1 MYRFWIALTLVCSL
15 SSNLRAETARLVQG
29 LGNGP
34 PIPAPPSLQATGYLL
49 IDATNG
55 EIIVEHNSDEPLPP
69 ASLTKMMTAYIAER
83 EIEAGRVF
91 LDDKVPVSVNS
102 WQTGGSRMFI
112 REGTEVSLRDLLR
125 GIIIQSGNDAS
136 VAVAEYIAGSEDVF
150 ADVMNKTAVS
160 LGMTNTQFKNATG
173 LPAEGHYSTAKDLSI
188 LAARIIKDF
197 PQAYAIYKE
206 KSFSYNGIKQANRN
220 SLLFRDATFDGL
232 KTGHTEEA
240 GYCLV
245 ASAERDGFRLISV
258 VMGTA
263 SEKAREQETIKL
275 MQYGFR
281 YFRGQ
286 IVFEVGQPL
295 PKSSRKVWFGETETV
310 DLAPTEPLYVTLP
323 LGRES
328 AIKAILDAPD
338 TFDAPLEIGPTVGTV
353 KVMLGER
360 ILAESPV
367 AFASAVPEGGI
378 FKRFADFVLKL
389 FA

>member
-1 MYRFWIALTLVCSL
+1 MFSLTAGANVPLTE
-15 SSNLRAETARLVQG
+15 A

-34 PIPAPPSLQATGYLL
+34 PIPAAPKLQASGYLL

-55 EIIVEHNSDEPLPP
+55 EVLVEHNADQPLPP

-83 EIEAGRVF
+83 EIAEGRASF
-91 LDDKVPVSVNS
+91 DDKVPVSVKA
-102 WQTGGSRMFI
+102 WKTGGSRMFI
-112 REGTEVSLRDLLR
+112 REGTEVRLEDLLR

-150 ADVMNKTAVS
+150 ADVMNQTAAS
-160 LGMTNTQFKNATG
+160 LGMTNTQFKNSTG
-173 LPAEGHYSTAKDLSI
+173 LPQEGHYTTAKDLGI
-188 LAARIIKDF
+188 LASRTIKDF
-197 PQAYAIYKE
+197 PDTYSIYKE
-206 KSFSYNGIKQANRN
+206 KNFTYNGIKQANRN
-220 SLLFRDATFDGL
+220 SLLFRDPTVDGL

-263 SEKAREQETIKL
+263 SEKAREQETTKL

-281 YFRGQ
+281 YFSGQ
-286 IVFEVGQPL
+286 TVFEAGQPL
-295 PKSSRKVWFGETETV
+295 PESSRKVWFGEAEAV
-310 DLAPTEPLYVTLP
+310 ELAPTESLYVTLP

-328 AIKAILDAPD
+328 SIQATLDAPE
-338 TFDAPLEIGPTVGTV
+338 TLDAPLEAGAVVGTV
-353 KVMLGER
+353 KIMLGER
-360 ILAESPV
+360 VLAESPV
-367 AFASAVPEGGI
+367 AVAQAVPEGGL
-378 FKRFADFVLKL
+378 FKRLMDFVLRL

>member
-1 MYRFWIALTLVCSL
+1 MRLVWIALTCLFSMTSVANVPL
-15 SSNLRAETARLVQG
+15 TEA

-34 PIPAPPSLQATGYLL
+34 PIPAAPKLQASGYLL
-49 IDATNG
+49 VDATNG
-55 EIIVEHNSDEPLPP
+55 EILVEHNAEEPLPP

-83 EIEAGRVF
+83 EITEGRMSF
-91 LDDKVPVSVNS
+91 DDQVPVSVKA
-102 WQTGGSRMFI
+102 WKTGGSRMFI
-112 REGTEVSLRDLLR
+112 REGTEVRLEDLLR

-150 ADVMNKTAVS
+150 ADVMNQTAIS

-173 LPAEGHYSTAKDLSI
+173 LPQEGHYTTAKDLSI
-188 LAARIIKDF
+188 LAARIIQDF
-197 PQAYAIYKE
+197 PDTYPIYEE
-206 KSFSYNGIKQANRN
+206 KNFTYNGIKQANRN
-220 SLLFRDATFDGL
+220 SLLFRDPTVDGL

-263 SEKAREQETIKL
+263 SEKAREQETTKL
-275 MQYGFR
+275 LQYGFR
-281 YFRGQ
+281 YFSGKT
-286 IVFEVGQPL
+286 VFAAGEPL
-295 PKSSRKVWFGETETV
+295 PESARKVWFGEMESV

-328 AIKAILDAPD
+328 AIQATLDAPD
-338 TFDAPLEIGPTVGTV
+338 TLDAPLEAGAVVGTV
-353 KVMLGER
+353 KIMLGER
-360 ILAESPV
+360 VLAESPV
-367 AFASAVPEGGI
+367 AVAEAVPEGGL
-378 FKRFADFVLKL
+378 FKRLMDFVLRL

>member
-1 MYRFWIALTLVCSL
+1 MRLVWIALTCLFSMASAANVPL
-15 SSNLRAETARLVQG
+15 TEA

-34 PIPAPPSLQATGYLL
+34 PIPAAPKLQASGYLL
-49 IDATNG
+49 VDATNG
-55 EIIVEHNSDEPLPP
+55 EILVEHNAEEPLPP

-83 EIEAGRVF
+83 EITEGRMSF
-91 LDDKVPVSVNS
+91 DDQVPVSVKA
-102 WQTGGSRMFI
+102 WKTGGSRMFI
-112 REGTEVSLRDLLR
+112 REGTEVRLEDLLR

-150 ADVMNKTAVS
+150 ADVMNQTAIS

-173 LPAEGHYSTAKDLSI
+173 LPQEGHYTTAKDLSI
-188 LAARIIKDF
+188 LAARIIQDF
-197 PQAYAIYKE
+197 PDTYPIYEE
-206 KSFSYNGIKQANRN
+206 KNFTYNGIKQANRN
-220 SLLFRDATFDGL
+220 SLLFRDPTVDGL

-263 SEKAREQETIKL
+263 SEKARELETTKL
-275 MQYGFR
+275 LQYGFR
-281 YFRGQ
+281 YFSGKT
-286 IVFEVGQPL
+286 VFAAGEPL
-295 PKSSRKVWFGETETV
+295 PESARKVWFGEMESV

-328 AIKAILDAPD
+328 AIQATLDAPD
-338 TFDAPLEIGPTVGTV
+338 TLDAPLEAGAVVGAV
-353 KVMLGER
+353 KIMLGER
-360 ILAESPV
+360 VLAESPV
-367 AFASAVPEGGI
+367 AVAEAVPEGGL
-378 FKRFADFVLKL
+378 FKRLMDFVLRL

>member
-1 MYRFWIALTLVCSL
+1 MRLVWIALTCLFSMASAANVPL
-15 SSNLRAETARLVQG
+15 TEA

-34 PIPAPPSLQATGYLL
+34 PIPAAPKLQASGYLL
-49 IDATNG
+49 VDATNG
-55 EIIVEHNSDEPLPP
+55 EILVEHNAEEPLPP

-83 EIEAGRVF
+83 EITEGRMSF
-91 LDDKVPVSVNS
+91 DDQVPVSVKA
-102 WQTGGSRMFI
+102 WKTGGSRMFI
-112 REGTEVSLRDLLR
+112 REGTEVRLEDLLR

-150 ADVMNKTAVS
+150 ADVMNQTAIS

-173 LPAEGHYSTAKDLSI
+173 LPQEGHYTTAKDLSI
-188 LAARIIKDF
+188 LAARIIQDF
-197 PQAYAIYKE
+197 PDTYPIYEE
-206 KSFSYNGIKQANRN
+206 KNFTYNSIKQANRN
-220 SLLFRDATFDGL
+220 SLLFRDPTVDGL

-263 SEKAREQETIKL
+263 SEKAREQETTKL
-275 MQYGFR
+275 LQYGFR
-281 YFRGQ
+281 YFSGKT
-286 IVFEVGQPL
+286 VFAAGEPL
-295 PKSSRKVWFGETETV
+295 PESARKVWFGEMESV

-328 AIKAILDAPD
+328 AIQATLDAPD
-338 TFDAPLEIGPTVGTV
+338 TLDAPLEAGAVVGTV
-353 KVMLGER
+353 KIMLGER
-360 ILAESPV
+360 VLAESPV
-367 AFASAVPEGGI
+367 AVAEAVPEGGL
-378 FKRFADFVLKL
+378 FKRLMDFVLRL

>member
-1 MYRFWIALTLVCSL
+1 MRLVWIALTCLFSMTSAANVPL
-15 SSNLRAETARLVQG
+15 TEA

-34 PIPAPPSLQATGYLL
+34 PIPAAPKLQASGYLL
-49 IDATNG
+49 VDATNG
-55 EIIVEHNSDEPLPP
+55 EILVEHNAEEPLPP

-83 EIEAGRVF
+83 EITEGRMSF
-91 LDDKVPVSVNS
+91 DDQVPVSVKA
-102 WQTGGSRMFI
+102 WKTGGSRMFI
-112 REGTEVSLRDLLR
+112 REGTEVRLEDLLR

-150 ADVMNKTAVS
+150 ADVMNQTAIS

-173 LPAEGHYSTAKDLSI
+173 LPQEGHYTTAKDLSI
-188 LAARIIKDF
+188 LAARIIQDF
-197 PQAYAIYKE
+197 PDTYPIYEE
-206 KSFSYNGIKQANRN
+206 KNFTYNGIKQANRN
-220 SLLFRDATFDGL
+220 SLLFRDPTVDGL

-263 SEKAREQETIKL
+263 SEKAREQETTKL
-275 MQYGFR
+275 LQYGFR
-281 YFRGQ
+281 YFSGKT
-286 IVFEVGQPL
+286 VFAAGEPL
-295 PKSSRKVWFGETETV
+295 PESARKVWFGEMESV

-328 AIKAILDAPD
+328 AIQATLDAPD
-338 TFDAPLEIGPTVGTV
+338 TLDAPLEAGAVVGTV
-353 KVMLGER
+353 KIMLGGR
-360 ILAESPV
+360 VLAESPV
-367 AFASAVPEGGI
+367 AVAEAVPEGGL
-378 FKRFADFVLKL
+378 FKRLMDFVLRL

>member
-1 MYRFWIALTLVCSL
+1 MRLVWIALTCLFSMASAANVPL
-15 SSNLRAETARLVQG
+15 TEA

-34 PIPAPPSLQATGYLL
+34 PIPAAPKLQASGYLL
-49 IDATNG
+49 VDATNG
-55 EIIVEHNSDEPLPP
+55 EILVEYNAEEPLPP

-83 EIEAGRVF
+83 EITEGRLSF
-91 LDDKVPVSVNS
+91 DDQVPVSVKA
-102 WQTGGSRMFI
+102 WKTGGSRMFI
-112 REGTEVSLRDLLR
+112 REGTEVRLEDLLR

-150 ADVMNKTAVS
+150 ADVMNQTAIS

-173 LPAEGHYSTAKDLSI
+173 LPQEGHYTTAKDLSI
-188 LAARIIKDF
+188 LAARIIQDF
-197 PQAYAIYKE
+197 PDTYPIYEE
-206 KSFSYNGIKQANRN
+206 KNFTYNGIKQANRN
-220 SLLFRDATFDGL
+220 SLLFRDPTVDGL

-263 SEKAREQETIKL
+263 SEKAREQETTKL
-275 MQYGFR
+275 LQYGFR
-281 YFRGQ
+281 YFSGKT
-286 IVFEVGQPL
+286 VFAAGEPL
-295 PKSSRKVWFGETETV
+295 PESARKVWFGEMESV

-328 AIKAILDAPD
+328 AIQATLDAPD
-338 TFDAPLEIGPTVGTV
+338 TLDAPLEAGAVVGTV
-353 KVMLGER
+353 KIMLGER
-360 ILAESPV
+360 VLAESPV
-367 AFASAVPEGGI
+367 AVAEAVPEGGL
-378 FKRFADFVLKL
+378 FKRLMDFVLRL

>member
-1 MYRFWIALTLVCSL
+1 MTSAANVPLTE
-15 SSNLRAETARLVQG
+15 A

-34 PIPAPPSLQATGYLL
+34 PIPAAPKIQASGYLL
-49 IDATNG
+49 VDATNG
-55 EIIVEHNSDEPLPP
+55 EILVEHNAEEPLPP

-83 EIEAGRVF
+83 EITEGRMSF
-91 LDDKVPVSVNS
+91 DDQVPVSVKA
-102 WQTGGSRMFI
+102 WKTGGSRMFI
-112 REGTEVSLRDLLR
+112 REGTEVRLEDLLR

-150 ADVMNKTAVS
+150 ADVMNQTAIS

-173 LPAEGHYSTAKDLSI
+173 LPQEGHYTTAKDLSI
-188 LAARIIKDF
+188 LAARIIQDF
-197 PQAYAIYKE
+197 PDTYPIYKE
-206 KSFSYNGIKQANRN
+206 KNFTYNGIKQANRN
-220 SLLFRDATFDGL
+220 SLLFRDPTVDGL

-263 SEKAREQETIKL
+263 SEKAREQETTKL
-275 MQYGFR
+275 LQYGFR
-281 YFRGQ
+281 YFSGKT
-286 IVFEVGQPL
+286 VFAAGEPL
-295 PKSSRKVWFGETETV
+295 PESARKVWFGEMESV

-328 AIKAILDAPD
+328 AIQATLDAPD
-338 TFDAPLEIGPTVGTV
+338 TLDAPLEAGAVVGTV
-353 KVMLGER
+353 KIMLGER
-360 ILAESPV
+360 VLAESPV
-367 AFASAVPEGGI
+367 AVAEAVPEGGL
-378 FKRFADFVLKL
+378 FKRLMDFVLRL

>member
-1 MYRFWIALTLVCSL
+1 MFSLTAGANVPLTE
-15 SSNLRAETARLVQG
+15 A

-34 PIPAPPSLQATGYLL
+34 PIPAAPKLQASGYLL

-55 EIIVEHNSDEPLPP
+55 EVLVEHNADQPLPP

-83 EIEAGRVF
+83 EIAEGRASF
-91 LDDKVPVSVNS
+91 DDKVPVSVKA
-102 WQTGGSRMFI
+102 WKTGGSRTFI
-112 REGTEVSLRDLLR
+112 REGTEVRLEDLLR

-150 ADVMNKTAVS
+150 ADVMNQTAAS
-160 LGMTNTQFKNATG
+160 LGMTNTQFKNSTG
-173 LPAEGHYSTAKDLSI
+173 LPQEGHYTTAKDLGI
-188 LAARIIKDF
+188 LASRTIKDF
-197 PQAYAIYKE
+197 PDTYSIYKE
-206 KSFSYNGIKQANRN
+206 KNFTYNGIKQANRN
-220 SLLFRDATFDGL
+220 SLLFRDPTVDGL

-263 SEKAREQETIKL
+263 SEKAREQETTKL

-281 YFRGQ
+281 YFSGQ
-286 IVFEVGQPL
+286 TVFEAGQPL
-295 PKSSRKVWFGETETV
+295 PESSRKVWFGEAEAV
-310 DLAPTEPLYVTLP
+310 ELAPTESLYVTLP

-328 AIKAILDAPD
+328 SIQATLDAPE
-338 TFDAPLEIGPTVGTV
+338 TLDAPLEAGAVVGTV
-353 KVMLGER
+353 KIMLGER
-360 ILAESPV
+360 VLAESPV
-367 AFASAVPEGGI
+367 AVAQAVPEGGL
-378 FKRFADFVLKL
+378 FKRLMDFVLRL

>member
-1 MYRFWIALTLVCSL
+1 MRLVWIALTCLFSMASAANVPL
-15 SSNLRAETARLVQG
+15 TKA

-34 PIPAPPSLQATGYLL
+34 PIPAAPKLQASGYLL
-49 IDATNG
+49 VDAING
-55 EIIVEHNSDEPLPP
+55 EILVEHNAEEPLPP

-83 EIEAGRVF
+83 EITEGRMSF
-91 LDDKVPVSVNS
+91 DDQVPVSVKA
-102 WQTGGSRMFI
+102 WKTGGSRMFI
-112 REGTEVSLRDLLR
+112 REGTEVRLEDLLR

-150 ADVMNKTAVS
+150 ADVMNQTAIS

-173 LPAEGHYSTAKDLSI
+173 LPQEGHYTTAKDLSI
-188 LAARIIKDF
+188 LAARIIQDF
-197 PQAYAIYKE
+197 PDTYPIYEE
-206 KSFSYNGIKQANRN
+206 KNFTYNGIKQANRN
-220 SLLFRDATFDGL
+220 SLLFRDPTVDGL

-263 SEKAREQETIKL
+263 SEKAREQETTKL
-275 MQYGFR
+275 LQYGFR
-281 YFRGQ
+281 YFSGKT
-286 IVFEVGQPL
+286 VFAAGEPL
-295 PKSSRKVWFGETETV
+295 PESARKVWFGEMESV

-328 AIKAILDAPD
+328 AIQATLDAPD
-338 TFDAPLEIGPTVGTV
+338 TLDAPLEAGAVVGTV
-353 KVMLGER
+353 KIMLGER
-360 ILAESPV
+360 VLAESPV
-367 AFASAVPEGGI
+367 AVAEAVPEGGL
-378 FKRFADFVLKL
+378 FKRLMDFVLRL

>member
-1 MYRFWIALTLVCSL
+1 MRLVWIALTCLFSMASAANVPL
-15 SSNLRAETARLVQG
+15 TEA

-34 PIPAPPSLQATGYLL
+34 PIPAAPKLQASGYLL
-49 IDATNG
+49 VDATNG
-55 EIIVEHNSDEPLPP
+55 EILVEHNAEEPLPP

-83 EIEAGRVF
+83 EITEGRISF
-91 LDDKVPVSVNS
+91 DDQVPVSVKA
-102 WQTGGSRMFI
+102 WKTGGSRMFI
-112 REGTEVSLRDLLR
+112 REGTEVRLEDLLR

-150 ADVMNKTAVS
+150 ADVMNQTAIS

-173 LPAEGHYSTAKDLSI
+173 LPQEGHYTTAKDLSI
-188 LAARIIKDF
+188 LAARIIQDF
-197 PQAYAIYKE
+197 PDTYPIYEE
-206 KSFSYNGIKQANRN
+206 KNFTYNGIKQANRN
-220 SLLFRDATFDGL
+220 SLLFRDPTVDGL

-263 SEKAREQETIKL
+263 SEKAREQETTKL
-275 MQYGFR
+275 LQYGFR
-281 YFRGQ
+281 YFSGKTL
-286 IVFEVGQPL
+286 FTAGEPL
-295 PKSSRKVWFGETETV
+295 PESARKVWFGEMESV

-328 AIKAILDAPD
+328 AIQANLDAPD
-338 TFDAPLEIGPTVGTV
+338 TLDAPLKAGAVVGTV
-353 KVMLGER
+353 KIMLGER
-360 ILAESPV
+360 VLAESPV
-367 AFASAVPEGGI
+367 AVAEAVPEGGL
-378 FKRFADFVLKL
+378 FKRLMDFVLRL

>member
-1 MYRFWIALTLVCSL
+1 MRLVWIAFTCLFSMASAANVPLTE
-15 SSNLRAETARLVQG
+15 A

-34 PIPAPPSLQATGYLL
+34 PIPAAPKLQASGYLL
-49 IDATNG
+49 VDATNG
-55 EIIVEHNSDEPLPP
+55 EILVEHNAEEPLPP

-83 EIEAGRVF
+83 EITEGRLSF
-91 LDDKVPVSVNS
+91 DDQVPVSVKA
-102 WQTGGSRMFI
+102 WKTGGSRMFI
-112 REGTEVSLRDLLR
+112 REGTEVRLEDLLR

-150 ADVMNKTAVS
+150 ADVMNQTAIS

-173 LPAEGHYSTAKDLSI
+173 LPQEGHYTTAKDLSI
-188 LAARIIKDF
+188 LAARIIQDF
-197 PQAYAIYKE
+197 PDTYPIYEE
-206 KSFSYNGIKQANRN
+206 KNFTYNGIKQANRN
-220 SLLFRDATFDGL
+220 SLLFRDPTVDGL

-263 SEKAREQETIKL
+263 SEKAREQETTKL
-275 MQYGFR
+275 LQYGFR
-281 YFRGQ
+281 YFSGKT
-286 IVFEVGQPL
+286 VFAAGEPL
-295 PKSSRKVWFGETETV
+295 PESARKVWFGEMESV

-328 AIKAILDAPD
+328 AIQATLDAPD
-338 TFDAPLEIGPTVGTV
+338 TLDAPLEAGAVVGTV
-353 KVMLGER
+353 KIMLGER
-360 ILAESPV
+360 VLAESPV
-367 AFASAVPEGGI
+367 AVAEAVPEGGL
-378 FKRFADFVLKL
+378 FKRLMDFVLRL

>member
-1 MYRFWIALTLVCSL
+1 MRLVWIALTCLFSMASAANVPL
-15 SSNLRAETARLVQG
+15 TEA

-34 PIPAPPSLQATGYLL
+34 PIPAAPKLQASGYLL
-49 IDATNG
+49 VDATNG
-55 EIIVEHNSDEPLPP
+55 EILVEHNAEEALPP

-83 EIEAGRVF
+83 EITEGRMSF
-91 LDDKVPVSVNS
+91 DDQVPVSVKA
-102 WQTGGSRMFI
+102 WKTGGSRMFI
-112 REGTEVSLRDLLR
+112 REGTEVRLEDLLR

-150 ADVMNKTAVS
+150 ADVMNQTAIS

-173 LPAEGHYSTAKDLSI
+173 LPQEGHYTTAKDLSI
-188 LAARIIKDF
+188 LAARIIQDF
-197 PQAYAIYKE
+197 PDTYPIYEE
-206 KSFSYNGIKQANRN
+206 KNFTYNGIKQANRN
-220 SLLFRDATFDGL
+220 SLLFRDPTVDGL

-263 SEKAREQETIKL
+263 SEKAREQETTKL
-275 MQYGFR
+275 LQYGFR
-281 YFRGQ
+281 YFSGKTL
-286 IVFEVGQPL
+286 FTAGEPL
-295 PKSSRKVWFGETETV
+295 PESARKVWFGEMESV

-328 AIKAILDAPD
+328 AIQATLDAPD
-338 TFDAPLEIGPTVGTV
+338 TLDAPLEAGAVVGTV
-353 KVMLGER
+353 KIMLGER
-360 ILAESPV
+360 VLAESPV
-367 AFASAVPEGGI
+367 AVAEAVPEGGL
-378 FKRFADFVLKL
+378 FKRLMDFVLRL

>member
-1 MYRFWIALTLVCSL
+1 MRLVWIALTCLFSMA
-15 SSNLRAETARLVQG
+15 SAANLPLTEA

-34 PIPAPPSLQATGYLL
+34 PIPAAPKLQASGYLL
-49 IDATNG
+49 VDATNG
-55 EIIVEHNSDEPLPP
+55 EILVEHNAEEPLPP

-83 EIEAGRVF
+83 EITEGRMSF
-91 LDDKVPVSVNS
+91 DDQVPVSVKA
-102 WQTGGSRMFI
+102 WKTGGSRMFI
-112 REGTEVSLRDLLR
+112 REGTEVRLEDLLR

-150 ADVMNKTAVS
+150 ADVMNQTAIS

-173 LPAEGHYSTAKDLSI
+173 LPQEGHYTTAKDLSI
-188 LAARIIKDF
+188 LAARIIQDF
-197 PQAYAIYKE
+197 PDTYPIYEE
-206 KSFSYNGIKQANRN
+206 KNFTYNGIKQANRN
-220 SLLFRDATFDGL
+220 SLLFRDPTVDGL

-263 SEKAREQETIKL
+263 SEKAREQETTKL
-275 MQYGFR
+275 LQYGFR
-281 YFRGQ
+281 YFSGKT
-286 IVFEVGQPL
+286 VFAAGEPL
-295 PKSSRKVWFGETETV
+295 PESARKVWFGEMESV

-328 AIKAILDAPD
+328 AIQATLDAPD
-338 TFDAPLEIGPTVGTV
+338 TLDAPLEAGAVVGTV
-353 KVMLGER
+353 KIMLGER
-360 ILAESPV
+360 VLAESPV
-367 AFASAVPEGGI
+367 AVAEAVPEGGL
-378 FKRFADFVLKL
+378 FKRLMDFVLRL

>member
-1 MYRFWIALTLVCSL
+1 MFSLTAGANVPLTE
-15 SSNLRAETARLVQG
+15 A

-34 PIPAPPSLQATGYLL
+34 PIPAAPKLQASGYLL

-55 EIIVEHNSDEPLPP
+55 EVLVEHNADQPLPP

-83 EIEAGRVF
+83 EIAEGRASF
-91 LDDKVPVSVNS
+91 DDKVPVSVKA
-102 WQTGGSRMFI
+102 WKTGGSRMFI
-112 REGTEVSLRDLLR
+112 REGTEVRLEDLLR

-150 ADVMNKTAVS
+150 ADVMNQTAVS
-160 LGMTNTQFKNATG
+160 LGMTNTQFKNSTG
-173 LPAEGHYSTAKDLSI
+173 LPQEGHYTTAKDLGI
-188 LAARIIKDF
+188 LASRTIKDF
-197 PQAYAIYKE
+197 PDTYSIYKE
-206 KSFSYNGIKQANRN
+206 KNFTYNGIKQANRN
-220 SLLFRDATFDGL
+220 SLLFRDPTVDGL

-263 SEKAREQETIKL
+263 SEKAREQETTKL

-281 YFRGQ
+281 YFSGQ
-286 IVFEVGQPL
+286 TVFEAGQPL
-295 PKSSRKVWFGETETV
+295 PESSRKVWFGEAEAV
-310 DLAPTEPLYVTLP
+310 ELAPTESLYVTLP

-328 AIKAILDAPD
+328 SIQATLDAPE
-338 TFDAPLEIGPTVGTV
+338 TLDAPLEAGAVVGTV
-353 KVMLGER
+353 KIMLGER
-360 ILAESPV
+360 VLAESPV
-367 AFASAVPEGGI
+367 AVAQAVPEGGL
-378 FKRFADFVLKL
+378 FKRLMDFVLRL

>member
-1 MYRFWIALTLVCSL
+1 MRLVWIALTCLFSMASAANVPL
-15 SSNLRAETARLVQG
+15 TEA

-34 PIPAPPSLQATGYLL
+34 PIPAAPKLQASGYLL
-49 IDATNG
+49 VDATNG
-55 EIIVEHNSDEPLPP
+55 EILVEHNAEEALPP

-83 EIEAGRVF
+83 EITEGRISF
-91 LDDKVPVSVNS
+91 DDQVPVSVKA
-102 WQTGGSRMFI
+102 WKTGGSRMFI
-112 REGTEVSLRDLLR
+112 REGTEVRLEDLLR

-150 ADVMNKTAVS
+150 ADVMNQTAIS

-173 LPAEGHYSTAKDLSI
+173 LPQEGHYTTAKDLSI
-188 LAARIIKDF
+188 LAARIIQDF
-197 PQAYAIYKE
+197 PDTYPIYEE
-206 KSFSYNGIKQANRN
+206 KNFTYNGIKQANRN
-220 SLLFRDATFDGL
+220 SLLFRDPTVDGL

-263 SEKAREQETIKL
+263 SEKAREQETTKL
-275 MQYGFR
+275 LQYGFR
-281 YFRGQ
+281 YFSGKTL
-286 IVFEVGQPL
+286 FAPGEPL
-295 PKSSRKVWFGETETV
+295 PESARKVWFGEMESV

-328 AIKAILDAPD
+328 AIQATLDAPD
-338 TFDAPLEIGPTVGTV
+338 TLDAPLEAGAVVGTV
-353 KVMLGER
+353 KIMLGER
-360 ILAESPV
+360 VLAESPV
-367 AFASAVPEGGI
+367 AVAEAVPEGGL
-378 FKRFADFVLKL
+378 FKRLMDFVLRL

>member
-1 MYRFWIALTLVCSL
+1 VRLVWIALTCLFSMTSAANVPL
-15 SSNLRAETARLVQG
+15 TEA

-34 PIPAPPSLQATGYLL
+34 PIPAAPKLQASGYLL
-49 IDATNG
+49 VDAING
-55 EIIVEHNSDEPLPP
+55 EILVEHNAEEPLPP

-83 EIEAGRVF
+83 EITEGRMSF
-91 LDDKVPVSVNS
+91 DDQVPVSVKA
-102 WQTGGSRMFI
+102 WKTGGSRMFI
-112 REGTEVSLRDLLR
+112 REGTEVRLEDLLR

-150 ADVMNKTAVS
+150 ADVMNQTAIS

-173 LPAEGHYSTAKDLSI
+173 LPQEGHYTTAKDLSI
-188 LAARIIKDF
+188 LAARIIQDF
-197 PQAYAIYKE
+197 PDTYPIYEE
-206 KSFSYNGIKQANRN
+206 KNFTYNGIKQANRN
-220 SLLFRDATFDGL
+220 SLLFRDPTVDGL

-263 SEKAREQETIKL
+263 SEKAREQETTKL
-275 MQYGFR
+275 LQYGFR
-281 YFRGQ
+281 YFSGKT
-286 IVFEVGQPL
+286 VFAAGEPL
-295 PKSSRKVWFGETETV
+295 PESARKVWFGEMESV

-328 AIKAILDAPD
+328 AIQATLDAPD
-338 TFDAPLEIGPTVGTV
+338 TLDAPLEAGAVVGTV
-353 KVMLGER
+353 KIMLGER
-360 ILAESPV
+360 VLAESPV
-367 AFASAVPEGGI
+367 AVAEAVPEGGL
-378 FKRFADFVLKL
+378 FKRLMDFVLRL

>member
-1 MYRFWIALTLVCSL
+1 MRLVWIALTCLFSMASAANVPL
-15 SSNLRAETARLVQG
+15 TEA

-34 PIPAPPSLQATGYLL
+34 PIPAAPKLQASGYLL
-49 IDATNG
+49 VDAING
-55 EIIVEHNSDEPLPP
+55 EILVEHNAEEPLPP

-83 EIEAGRVF
+83 EITEGRMSF
-91 LDDKVPVSVNS
+91 DDQVPVSVKA
-102 WQTGGSRMFI
+102 WKTGGSRMFI
-112 REGTEVSLRDLLR
+112 REGTEVRLEDLLR

-150 ADVMNKTAVS
+150 ADVMNQTAIS

-173 LPAEGHYSTAKDLSI
+173 LPQEGHYTTAKDLSI
-188 LAARIIKDF
+188 LAARIIQDF
-197 PQAYAIYKE
+197 PDTYPIYEE
-206 KSFSYNGIKQANRN
+206 KNFTYNGIKQANRN
-220 SLLFRDATFDGL
+220 SLLFRDPTVDGL

-263 SEKAREQETIKL
+263 SEKAREQETTKL
-275 MQYGFR
+275 LQYGFR
-281 YFRGQ
+281 YFSGKT
-286 IVFEVGQPL
+286 VFAAGEPL
-295 PKSSRKVWFGETETV
+295 PESARKVWFGEMESV

-328 AIKAILDAPD
+328 AIQATLDAPD
-338 TFDAPLEIGPTVGTV
+338 TLDAPLEAGAVVGTV
-353 KVMLGER
+353 KIMLGER
-360 ILAESPV
+360 VLAESPV
-367 AFASAVPEGGI
+367 AVAEAVPEGGL
-378 FKRFADFVLKL
+378 FKRLMDFVLRL

>member
-1 MYRFWIALTLVCSL
+1 MRLVWIALTCLFSMTSAANVPL
-15 SSNLRAETARLVQG
+15 TEA

-34 PIPAPPSLQATGYLL
+34 PIPAAPKLQASGYLL
-49 IDATNG
+49 VDATNG
-55 EIIVEHNSDEPLPP
+55 EILVEHNAEEPLPP

-83 EIEAGRVF
+83 EITEGRLSF
-91 LDDKVPVSVNS
+91 DDQVPVSVKA
-102 WQTGGSRMFI
+102 WKTGGSRMFI
-112 REGTEVSLRDLLR
+112 REGTEVRLEDLLR

-150 ADVMNKTAVS
+150 ADVMNQTAIS

-173 LPAEGHYSTAKDLSI
+173 LPQEGHYTTAKDLSI
-188 LAARIIKDF
+188 LAARIIQDF
-197 PQAYAIYKE
+197 PDTYPIYKE
-206 KSFSYNGIKQANRN
+206 KNFTYNGIKQANRN
-220 SLLFRDATFDGL
+220 SLLFRDPTVDGL

-263 SEKAREQETIKL
+263 SEKAREQETTKL
-275 MQYGFR
+275 LQYGFR
-281 YFRGQ
+281 YFSGKT
-286 IVFEVGQPL
+286 VFAAGEPL
-295 PKSSRKVWFGETETV
+295 PESARKVWFGEMESV

-328 AIKAILDAPD
+328 AIQATLDAPD
-338 TFDAPLEIGPTVGTV
+338 TLDAPLEAGAVVGTV
-353 KVMLGER
+353 KIMLGER
-360 ILAESPV
+360 VLAESPV
-367 AFASAVPEGGI
+367 AVAEAVPEGGL
-378 FKRFADFVLKL
+378 FKRLMDFVLRL

>member
-1 MYRFWIALTLVCSL
+1 MFSLTAGANVPLTE
-15 SSNLRAETARLVQG
+15 A

-34 PIPAPPSLQATGYLL
+34 PIPAAPKLQASGYLL

-55 EIIVEHNSDEPLPP
+55 EVLVEHNADQPLPP

-83 EIEAGRVF
+83 EIAEGRASF
-91 LDDKVPVSVNS
+91 DDKVPVSVKA
-102 WQTGGSRMFI
+102 WKTGGSRTFI
-112 REGTEVSLRDLLR
+112 REGTEVRLEDLLR

-150 ADVMNKTAVS
+150 ADVMNQTAAS
-160 LGMTNTQFKNATG
+160 LGMTNTQFKNSTG
-173 LPAEGHYSTAKDLSI
+173 LPQEGHYTTAKDLGI
-188 LAARIIKDF
+188 LASRTIKDF
-197 PQAYAIYKE
+197 PDTYSIYKE
-206 KSFSYNGIKQANRN
+206 KNFTYNGIKQANRN
-220 SLLFRDATFDGL
+220 SLLFRDPTVDGL

-263 SEKAREQETIKL
+263 SEKAREQETTKL

-281 YFRGQ
+281 YFSGQ
-286 IVFEVGQPL
+286 TVFEAGQPL
-295 PKSSRKVWFGETETV
+295 PESSRKVWFGEAEAV
-310 DLAPTEPLYVTLP
+310 ELAPTESLYVTLP

-328 AIKAILDAPD
+328 SIQATLDAPE
-338 TFDAPLEIGPTVGTV
+338 TLDAPLETGAVVGTV
-353 KVMLGER
+353 KIMLGER
-360 ILAESPV
+360 VLAESPV
-367 AFASAVPEGGI
+367 AVAQAVPEGGL
-378 FKRFADFVLKL
+378 FKRLMDFVLRL

>member
-1 MYRFWIALTLVCSL
+1 MRLFWIALACVL
-15 SSNLRAETARLVQG
+15 SFTARANVPLTEA

-34 PIPAPPSLQATGYLL
+34 PIPAAPQLQATGYLL

-55 EIIVEHNSDEPLPP
+55 EILVEQNADQPLPP

-83 EIEAGRVF
+83 EIAEGRISF
-91 LDDKVPVSVNS
+91 DDKVPVSIKA
-102 WQTGGSRMFI
+102 WKTGGSRMFI
-112 REGTEVSLRDLLR
+112 REGTEVRLEDLLR
-125 GIIIQSGNDAS
+125 GIVIQSGNDAS

-150 ADVMNKTAVS
+150 ADVMNQTAVS

-173 LPAEGHYSTAKDLSI
+173 LPQEGHYTTAKDLGI
-188 LAARIIKDF
+188 LAARTIADF
-197 PQAYAIYKE
+197 PETYAIYKE
-206 KSFSYNGIKQANRN
+206 KNFTYNGIKQANRN
-220 SLLFRDATFDGL
+220 SLLFRDPSVDGL

-263 SEKAREQETIKL
+263 SEKAREQETTKL
-275 MQYGFR
+275 LQHGFR
-281 YFRGQ
+281 YFSGQ
-286 IVFEVGQPL
+286 TVFAAGQPL
-295 PKSSRKVWFGETETV
+295 PESARKVWFGESEMV
-310 DLAPTEPLYVTLP
+310 ELAPTEPLYVTLP

-328 AIKAILDAPD
+328 AIQATLDAPD
-338 TFDAPLEIGPTVGTV
+338 TLDAPLEAGTIVGNV
-353 KVMLGER
+353 KIMLGQR

-367 AFASAVPEGGI
+367 AVAEAVPEGGF
-378 FKRFADFVLKL
+378 FKRMIDFVLRL